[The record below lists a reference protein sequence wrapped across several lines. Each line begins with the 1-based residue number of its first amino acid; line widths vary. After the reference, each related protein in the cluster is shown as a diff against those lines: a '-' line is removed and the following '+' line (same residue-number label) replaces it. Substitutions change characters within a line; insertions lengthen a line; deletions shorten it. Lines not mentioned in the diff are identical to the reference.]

1 MKQKSPFSILLER
14 ALPASPTRFSRIY
27 WTVGPRPQAE
37 YQIGARFKS
46 APQLR
51 SMSITIEET

>member
-37 YQIGARFKS
+37 YQIGAQVS
-46 APQLR
+46 LCPEGAHCQ
-51 SMSITIEET
+51 